1 MKKSAIKIE
10 GIGKRYRI
18 GKKEERADTLVG
30 LVLNTI
36 KAPVRSFRNLRGLSV
51 FEKDEGED
59 IVWALRDVSFE
70 IKQGETV
77 GLIGR
82 NGAGKSTLLK
92 VLSRITE
99 PTTGHIDVYGR
110 VSSLLEVGTGFHP
123 ELTGREN
130 VYLNGT
136 ILGMKKAEIDRK
148 FDEIVDFSGVE
159 QYIDTPVKRYS
170 SGMKVRLGFAVAAHL
185 EPDILLVDEVLA
197 VGDVAFQKKCIGKME
212 SVADEGRTVVFVSH
226 QMSMIQALC
235 KRGIVMNKGGVIFDG
250 TVDDAVAEYLRQM
263 EQGAQNPFENNPH
276 RSGNRRV
283 QFTDIRIRTEEG
295 FNTEYLIAGKP
306 VEIEFDYS
314 CRASVKDVSITFT
327 IFNGFGTAVSNI
339 SFPLTGFTPDVVGDK
354 GTFICRLPSLPLVPG
369 AYRIAAA
376 LHAGNERE
384 DLIPN
389 AIHFQVVSSV
399 FFPTGKTPDPH
410 YGSSLI
416 EHSWSH
422 RLESPI
428 LAEVPKS

>member
-250 TVDDAVAEYLRQM
+250 TVDDAVAEYLQQM
-263 EQGAQNPFENNPH
+263 EQGAEDPFLNNPF
-276 RSGNRRV
+276 RSGDQRIH
-283 QFTDIRIRTEEG
+283 FTDIRIRNSRGQVTNLLVAGESVTIE
-295 FNTEYLIAGKP
+295 FEYSNPANVNSADLVFTIYDEFGSAISNVSFSLTDFQAGQLGAKGLFLC
-306 VEIEFDYS
+306 EIE
-314 CRASVKDVSITFT
+314 KI
-327 IFNGFGTAVSNI
+327 
-339 SFPLTGFTPDVVGDK
+339 
-354 GTFICRLPSLPLVPG
+354 PLVIG
-369 AYRIAAA
+369 SYKIAAA
-376 LHAGNERE
+376 INANGQNVDHL
-384 DLIPN
+384 PN
-389 AIHFQVVSSV
+389 AVRFEIVSST
-399 FFPTGKTPDPH
+399 FYSNGRTSNSRYGPIMLEHKWMHTTGE
-410 YGSSLI
+410 L
-416 EHSWSH
+416 
-422 RLESPI
+422 
-428 LAEVPKS
+428 V